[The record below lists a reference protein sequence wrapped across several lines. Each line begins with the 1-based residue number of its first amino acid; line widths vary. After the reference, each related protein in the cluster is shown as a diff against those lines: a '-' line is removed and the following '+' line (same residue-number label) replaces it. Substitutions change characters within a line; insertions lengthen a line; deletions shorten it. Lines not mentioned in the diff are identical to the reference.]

1 MKKIFILFLSGLCA
15 GSTVRSQ
22 QLSPSIIAAAGG
34 INKAAGISLEWTLGE
49 PIIESLSTADRLY
62 TQGFHQPVLLAR
74 NFQVNKEQLL
84 TGYQV
89 TVAPNPVQSL
99 LTATILSPKDEKM
112 FVTLIDFTGR
122 RYGVQTVT
130 GKAGMATIDMS
141 GMIAG
146 MYLLEVR
153 NTGGQLIRSF
163 KIIKG
168 Q

>member
-1 MKKIFILFLSGLCA
+1 MKKGLFLFVIFLGMVESG
-15 GSTVRSQ
+15 RSQ
-22 QLSPSIIAAAGG
+22 QLGPRIFASAGD

-49 PIIESLSTADRLY
+49 PIIESLSTVDRLY

-84 TGYQV
+84 TGYAV
-89 TVAPNPVQSL
+89 KVAPNPVQSL
-99 LTATILSPKDEKM
+99 LTATVISPNGEN
-112 FVTLIDFTGR
+112 VYLTLIDFTGR
-122 RYGVQTVT
+122 RYGVQMVA

-153 NTGGQLIRSF
+153 NAGGQLIRSF